1 MKVKAGSA
9 KNEFNEEN
17 FEETPQL
24 DMTDIDFDIDE
35 DIGGEID
42 VASEIELSMN

>member
-1 MKVKAGSA
+1 MKVKAGRA

-17 FEETPQL
+17 FEDAPQL

-42 VASEIELSMN
+42 VASGIELSMN